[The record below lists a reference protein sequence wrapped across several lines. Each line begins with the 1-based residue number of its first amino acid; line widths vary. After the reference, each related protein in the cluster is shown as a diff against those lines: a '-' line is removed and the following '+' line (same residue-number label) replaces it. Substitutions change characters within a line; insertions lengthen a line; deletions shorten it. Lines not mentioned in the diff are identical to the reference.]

1 MEFPRFHGNVLHG
14 IAEKT
19 FAKFDC
25 EAVRADS
32 AFFAQH
38 SEVRK
43 LTRANIGAGNDL
55 PLEYNPLS
63 KLTGPRAREIEFN

>member
-19 FAKFDC
+19 FAK
-25 EAVRADS
+25 AVRADS

-63 KLTGPRAREIEFN
+63 KLTGPRAREIEFK